1 MNSIEKLL
9 DIAGPPL
16 ARPAPAKRLSSVLG
30 PWGERGQELSRLL
43 GRKNGFHAF
52 LSALLLFP
60 LEESPSDRDLAGWNR
75 NELWKSDYGDLMGP
89 ALFFAEDLFGGQFGI
104 RNGEICSF
112 EPETGEF
119 EVLAP
124 DLEGWAKQILLEH
137 EVLTGTE
144 LARQWQEANGALPP
158 GKRLAPKVPFVAG
171 GEYEVKNLY
180 AAEPVEAMRF
190 RANLARQ
197 IKDLPEG
204 ARIQFKVTD

>member
-1 MNSIEKLL
+1 MSSIEKLL
-9 DIAGPPL
+9 GIAGPAL

-43 GRKNGFHAF
+43 ERKNGFHAF
-52 LSALLLFP
+52 LSALHVFP
-60 LEESPSDRDLAGWNR
+60 LADSPSDGDLAGWNR
-75 NELWKSDYGDLMGP
+75 KELWKSEYGDLMSS

-104 RNGEICSF
+104 RDGEICSF

-124 DLEGWAKQILLEH
+124 DLEGWAEQILREH
-137 EVLTGTE
+137 EVLAGTE
-144 LARQWQEANGALPP
+144 LAREWQEANGALPP

-171 GEYEVKNLY
+171 GEFEVKNLY
-180 AAEPVEAMRF
+180 AAEPVQTMRF

-204 ARIQFKVTD
+204 AKIQFKVTD